1 MKLFYKARDKVV
13 KLIDVYSIILSEA
26 EKHHFMEIL
35 TPKY

>member
-1 MKLFYKARDKVV
+1 MKLFYKAQDKVV